1 MEELN
6 EVINKLK
13 NAVRNGKYDMVPTDK
28 NRKSRRKYGLSI
40 FEIEDFLS
48 SIEKED
54 LVKGP
59 VKDYDFPNESVYIF
73 KKEIIKNVEFYVKI
87 KEKNNTIKIL
97 SCYEDEK

>member
-13 NAVRNGKYDMVPTDK
+13 NVVRSGKYDMVPTDK

-97 SCYEDEK
+97 SCHEDEK

>member
-48 SIEKED
+48 I
-54 LVKGP
+54 L
-59 VKDYDFPNESVYIF
+59 
-73 KKEIIKNVEFYVKI
+73 KKK
-87 KEKNNTIKIL
+87 
-97 SCYEDEK
+97 